1 MQCKKKHLYCEQ
13 WKMLR
18 SRPFST
24 NPFRLHLS
32 REKMLFLVENYGT
45 CHTMECVLGKFHWIL
60 RKTIFTLYFL
70 EKFLSSWNGW
80 RLSHQHPTPIFTWAN
95 KRYDLIC
102 AKYCFICPKEKNIK
116 ETSKDLFWF
125 SFFLSESNNLKLGK
139 DKVYILD

>member
-60 RKTIFTLYFL
+60 RKTIFTLYFFWKNFWVHGMVDGYPINIPL
-70 EKFLSSWNGW
+70 QFL
-80 RLSHQHPTPIFTWAN
+80 HE
-95 KRYDLIC
+95 LI
-102 AKYCFICPKEKNIK
+102 KDMIWFVPSIILYVLKKKISKKQQNIGF
-116 ETSKDLFWF
+116 EFLF
-125 SFFLSESNNLKLGK
+125 FFRNQ
-139 DKVYILD
+139 IT